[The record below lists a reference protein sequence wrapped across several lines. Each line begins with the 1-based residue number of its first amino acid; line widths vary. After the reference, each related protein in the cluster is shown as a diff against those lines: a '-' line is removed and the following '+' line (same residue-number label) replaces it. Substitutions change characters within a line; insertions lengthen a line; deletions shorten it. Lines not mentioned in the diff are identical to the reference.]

1 MSRFKENLPGKIFLA
16 LALSSISALA
26 LITVFIIIRGVPII
40 AEVGILE
47 FVFGMSWAPSHG
59 EYGIFPMIIGSVTV
73 TLGAVIIGVPIGMC
87 CSIFLAEFA
96 PPLLRNIFR
105 PAIQLLAGIPSVV
118 YGFWGL
124 LFNVPLIRDYLGGP
138 GLSILAGSIILAIM
152 VLPTVITISEA
163 SILALPRQY
172 KEGALALG
180 MTHWQTI
187 LSVILPSARSGIV
200 AAIILGIGR
209 AIGETMAV
217 IMVLGN
223 AVAVPASILDPV
235 RTLTTN
241 IGIEMGY
248 ASGVHQDALFATG
261 IVLFIVIMILNASAQ
276 YITSKGS
283 GRGKH
288 GNGKGNGKAGS
299 GTGGGKTGSGTGNG
313 KKDKAGAS
321 EGS

>member
-1 MSRFKENLPGKIFLA
+1 MEKTTARIFL
-16 LALSSISALA
+16 LIALSALSALA
-26 LITVFIIIRGVPII
+26 LITLFIFIEGLPII
-40 AEVGILE
+40 VKVGVFKFI
-47 FVFGMSWAPSHG
+47 FGMKWAPSQG
-59 EYGIFPMIIGSVTV
+59 EFGIFPMIIGSVSV
-73 TLGAVIIGVPIGMC
+73 TLGATVLGVPIAIC

-96 PPLLRNIFR
+96 PPLLSNIVR

-124 LFNVPLIRDYLGGP
+124 LFIVPLIRNYLGGP

-152 VLPTVITISEA
+152 ILPTVISISEV
-163 SILALPRQY
+163 SIRALPRQL

-180 MTHWQTI
+180 LTHWQSI
-187 LSVILPSARSGIV
+187 RSVILPAAKSGIV

-223 AVAVPASILDPV
+223 AVAIPKSILDPA

-248 ASGVHQDALFATG
+248 ASGEHQQALFATG
-261 IVLFIVIMILNASAQ
+261 IVLLVIIMILNAAAQ
-276 YITSKGS
+276 YVT
-283 GRGKH
+283 R
-288 GNGKGNGKAGS
+288 
-299 GTGGGKTGSGTGNG
+299 
-313 KKDKAGAS
+313 KK
-321 EGS
+321 

>member
-1 MSRFKENLPGKIFLA
+1 MKKFKEKLSGRIFFA
-16 LALSSISALA
+16 LALSSISVLA
-26 LITVFIIIRGVPII
+26 LITVFIIVNGVPII
-40 AEVGILE
+40 ADVGIID
-47 FVFGMSWAPSHG
+47 FVFGMSWAPGQG

-73 TLGAVIIGVPIGMC
+73 TLGAVIIGVPIGVC
-87 CSIFLAEFA
+87 CSVFLTEFA
-96 PPLLRNIFR
+96 PATLSRLFR

-124 LFNVPLIRDYLGGP
+124 MFIVPLIRNYLGGP

-152 VLPTVITISEA
+152 VLPTVISISEV
-163 SILALPRQY
+163 SIIALPRQY

-187 LSVILPSARSGIV
+187 RSVILPSAKSGIV

-223 AVAVPASILDPV
+223 AVAIPSSILDPV

-248 ASGVHQDALFATG
+248 AAGVHREALFATG
-261 IVLFIVIMILNASAQ
+261 IVLFIIIMILNATAQ
-276 YITSKGS
+276 YITRK
-283 GRGKH
+283 RK
-288 GNGKGNGKAGS
+288 
-299 GTGGGKTGSGTGNG
+299 
-313 KKDKAGAS
+313 
-321 EGS
+321 

>member
-1 MSRFKENLPGKIFLA
+1 VKKFKENLSGGIFFA

-26 LITVFIIIRGVPII
+26 LITVFIISQGAPIVT
-40 AEVGILE
+40 EVGVFKFI
-47 FVFGMSWAPSHG
+47 FGMTWAPGRG
-59 EYGIFPMIIGSVTV
+59 EYGIFPMIVGSMAV
-73 TLGAVIIGVPIGMC
+73 TLGAAVLGIPIGLC

-96 PPLLRNIFR
+96 PATLRNLFR

-124 LFNVPLIRDYLGGP
+124 VFIVPFIRKNLGGP
-138 GLSILAGSIILAIM
+138 GLSMLAAAVILAIM
-152 VLPTVITISEA
+152 ILPTVISISEV

-180 MTHWQTI
+180 LTHWQTI
-187 LSVILPSARSGIV
+187 RSVILPSAKSGIV
-200 AAIILGIGR
+200 AAAILGVGR

-223 AVAVPASILDPV
+223 AVAFPESILDPI

-248 ASGVHQDALFATG
+248 AAGLHRQALFATG
-261 IVLFIVIMILNASAQ
+261 IVLFIIIMILNSSAQ
-276 YITSKGS
+276 YIT
-283 GRGKH
+283 R
-288 GNGKGNGKAGS
+288 
-299 GTGGGKTGSGTGNG
+299 
-313 KKDKAGAS
+313 KKNM
-321 EGS
+321 

>member
-1 MSRFKENLPGKIFLA
+1 MKKFREQLSGRIFFA
-16 LALSSISALA
+16 LALSSISVLA
-26 LITVFIIIRGVPII
+26 LITVFIIVNGVPII
-40 AEVGILE
+40 AEVGLVDFI
-47 FVFGMSWAPSHG
+47 FGMSWAPSRG

-73 TLGAVIIGVPIGMC
+73 TLGAAVLGVPIGIC
-87 CSIFLAEFA
+87 CSIFLTEYA
-96 PPLLRNIFR
+96 PAALGKVFR

-124 LFNVPLIRDYLGGP
+124 LFIVPFIRSHLGGP

-152 VLPTVITISEA
+152 VLPTVISISEV

-180 MTHWQTI
+180 LTHWQTI
-187 LSVILPSARSGIV
+187 RSVILPSAKSGIV
-200 AAIILGIGR
+200 AAVILGIGR

-223 AVAVPASILDPV
+223 AVAVPTSILDPV

-248 ASGVHQDALFATG
+248 ASGTHQQALFATG
-261 IVLFIVIMILNASAQ
+261 IVLFIIIMILNASAQ
-276 YITSKGS
+276 YIT
-283 GRGKH
+283 R
-288 GNGKGNGKAGS
+288 
-299 GTGGGKTGSGTGNG
+299 
-313 KKDKAGAS
+313 KKK
-321 EGS
+321 